1 MGVTYDVHLKQK
13 IQRATSTITFF
24 GVSLVPQLRVP
35 RHASSYRLVDKN
47 KDTELPLLK
56 LTIHFTLKL
65 DARGGVASRY
75 VNQDGLN
82 GGNYSIPYYLANL

>member
-1 MGVTYDVHLKQK
+1 L
-13 IQRATSTITFF
+13 F
-24 GVSLVPQLRVP
+24 
-35 RHASSYRLVDKN
+35 DKN